1 MLQVYFL
8 LLEGFDYGITS
19 IDSLNLLIAED
30 EEKRARA
37 LKKGL
42 ELKGFAVDWLADSEK
57 ARNRILLYRNEY
69 DLIIL
74 DLMLPGIDGAT
85 ITESVRKENVT
96 TPIIILTARNET
108 EHKVDLLNKGAD
120 DYIVKP
126 FSFEELLARINS
138 VLRRPSVAQPV
149 ILKVGDLEM
158 DTSTRVVRK
167 EGEEIPLTLKEFS
180 LLECFMRQPNEVLS
194 REKLFDHVWDFN
206 SLSWSNVLDVHMKN
220 LRKKLNHDRNDSPLF
235 ETVRGVG
242 YRLTGAVQE

>member
-1 MLQVYFL
+1 MH
-8 LLEGFDYGITS
+8 
-19 IDSLNLLIAED
+19 LLIVED
-30 EEKRARA
+30 EERLAKA

-42 ELKGFAVDWLADSEK
+42 ETKGYAVDWLPDPEK
-57 ARNRILLYRNEY
+57 ALNRILLYRNEY
-69 DLIIL
+69 DLVIL
-74 DLMLPGIDGAT
+74 DLMLPGIDGAE
-85 ITESVRKENVT
+85 ITRRVREEKVT

-108 EHKVDLLNKGAD
+108 EHKVDLLNRGAD

-126 FSFEELLARINS
+126 FSFEELLSRIS
-138 VLRRPSVAQPV
+138 AVLRRPAQSKPV
-149 ILKVGDLEM
+149 TLRVGPLEM
-158 DTSTRVVRK
+158 DMATRVVRK

-220 LRKKLNHDRNDSPLF
+220 LRKKLGPAPSGDQIF

-242 YRLTGAVQE
+242 YRLAGEVRV

>member
-1 MLQVYFL
+1 MH
-8 LLEGFDYGITS
+8 I
-19 IDSLNLLIAED
+19 LIVED
-30 EEKRARA
+30 EEKLAKA

-42 ELKGFAVDWLADSEK
+42 ELKGYAVDWLPDPEK
-57 ARNRILLYRNEY
+57 ARTRILLYRNEY

-85 ITESVRKENVT
+85 ITESVRKDNVT

-126 FSFEELLARINS
+126 FSFEVLLARINS

-149 ILKVGDLEM
+149 VLKVGDLEM
-158 DTSTRVVRK
+158 DTATRTVK
-167 EGEEIPLTLKEFS
+167 KQDEEIPLTLKEFS

-220 LRKKLNHDRNDSPLF
+220 LRKKLNHEGDDPLF

-242 YRLTGAVQE
+242 YRLTGAVHE

>member
-1 MLQVYFL
+1 MH
-8 LLEGFDYGITS
+8 I
-19 IDSLNLLIAED
+19 LIVED
-30 EEKRARA
+30 EERLAKA

-42 ELKGFAVDWLADSEK
+42 ELKGYAVDWLPDPEK
-57 ARNRILLYRNEY
+57 ALSRILLYRNEY

-74 DLMLPGIDGAT
+74 DLMLPGMDGAT
-85 ITESVRKENVT
+85 ITQKVRQEEVA

-126 FSFEELLARINS
+126 FSFEELLSRIS
-138 VLRRPSVAQPV
+138 AVLRRPAQSKPV
-149 ILKVGDLEM
+149 VLKVGALEM
-158 DTSTRVVRK
+158 DMATRTVKK
-167 EGEEIPLTLKEFS
+167 EGDEVPLTLKEFS
-180 LLECFMRQPNEVLS
+180 LLECFMRQPGEVLS

-220 LRKKLNHDRNDSPLF
+220 LRKKLGTTLHGDQLF

-242 YRLTGAVQE
+242 YRLLGEVHV

>member
-1 MLQVYFL
+1 MH
-8 LLEGFDYGITS
+8 
-19 IDSLNLLIAED
+19 LLIVED
-30 EEKRARA
+30 EERLAKA

-42 ELKGFAVDWLADSEK
+42 ELKGYAVDWLPDPEK
-57 ARNRILLYRNEY
+57 ARSRILLYRNEY

-74 DLMLPGIDGAT
+74 DLMLPGLDGAT
-85 ITESVRKENVT
+85 ITESVRRENVT

-126 FSFEELLARINS
+126 FSFEELLSRINA
-138 VLRRPSVAQPV
+138 VLRRPTQQKPV
-149 ILKVGDLEM
+149 TLRVGPLEM
-158 DTSTRVVRK
+158 DMATRTVKRD
-167 EGEEIPLTLKEFS
+167 GQEIALTLKEFS

-220 LRKKLNHDRNDSPLF
+220 LRKKLGTNDDGEQLF

-242 YRLTGAVQE
+242 YRLLGEVHA

>member
-1 MLQVYFL
+1 MH
-8 LLEGFDYGITS
+8 
-19 IDSLNLLIAED
+19 LLIVED
-30 EEKRARA
+30 EEKLAKA

-42 ELKGFAVDWLADSEK
+42 ELKGYAVDWLPDPEK
-57 ARNRILLYRNEY
+57 ARSRIMLYRNEY

-74 DLMLPGIDGAT
+74 DLMLPGIDGAS
-85 ITESVRKENVT
+85 ITESVRAEGVT

-126 FSFEELLARINS
+126 FSFEELLSRINA
-138 VLRRPSVAQPV
+138 VLRRPTTSKAPV
-149 ILKVGDLEM
+149 LRVGELEM
-158 DTSTRVVRK
+158 DMGTRTVRK
-167 EGEEIPLTLKEFS
+167 NGQEIALTLKEFS

-220 LRKKLNHDRNDSPLF
+220 LRKKLDHNEHSEPLF

-242 YRLTGAVQE
+242 YKLAGEVHEE

>member
-1 MLQVYFL
+1 MH
-8 LLEGFDYGITS
+8 I
-19 IDSLNLLIAED
+19 LIVED
-30 EEKRARA
+30 EERLAKA

-42 ELKGFAVDWLADSEK
+42 ELKGYAVDWLPDSEK
-57 ARNRILLYRNEY
+57 ARNRILLYRTEY

-85 ITESVRKENVT
+85 ITESVRKEGVT

-126 FSFEELLARINS
+126 FSFEELLSRINA
-138 VLRRPSVAQPV
+138 VLRRPAQSKPV
-149 ILKVGDLEM
+149 VLRVGPLEM
-158 DTSTRVVRK
+158 DMATRTVK
-167 EGEEIPLTLKEFS
+167 KDGEEVSLTLKEYA
-180 LLECFMRQPNEVLS
+180 LLECFMRQPGEVLS

-220 LRKKLNHDRNDSPLF
+220 LRKKLGTDKHGEQLF

-242 YRLTGAVQE
+242 YRLAAEPRE

>member
-1 MLQVYFL
+1 MH
-8 LLEGFDYGITS
+8 
-19 IDSLNLLIAED
+19 LLIVED
-30 EEKRARA
+30 EERLAKA

-42 ELKGFAVDWLADSEK
+42 ELKGFAVDWLADPEK
-57 ARNRILLYRNEY
+57 ARSRILLYRNEY

-74 DLMLPGIDGAT
+74 DLMLPGLDGAT
-85 ITESVRKENVT
+85 ITETVRKEGVT
-96 TPIIILTARNET
+96 TPIVILTARNET

-126 FSFEELLARINS
+126 FSFEELLSRLNA
-138 VLRRPSVAQPV
+138 VLRRPTQQKPV
-149 ILKVGDLEM
+149 TLKVGPLEM
-158 DTSTRVVRK
+158 DMATRVVRRD
-167 EGEEIPLTLKEFS
+167 GQEIPLTLKEFS

-220 LRKKLNHDRNDSPLF
+220 LRKKLGTTEDGEQLF

-242 YRLTGAVQE
+242 YRLLGEVHA

>member
-1 MLQVYFL
+1 MH
-8 LLEGFDYGITS
+8 
-19 IDSLNLLIAED
+19 LLIVED
-30 EEKRARA
+30 EEKLAKA

-42 ELKGFAVDWLADSEK
+42 EAKGFAVDWLSDSEK
-57 ARNRILLYRNEY
+57 ARNRILLYRSEY
-69 DLIIL
+69 DLILL
-74 DLMLPGIDGAT
+74 DLMLPGVDGAT

-138 VLRRPSVAQPV
+138 VLRRPTPLQASV
-149 ILKVGDLEM
+149 LKVGPLEM
-158 DTSTRVVRK
+158 DTAARVVRK
-167 EGEEIPLTLKEFS
+167 EGKEVPLTLKEFS
-180 LLECFMRQPNEVLS
+180 LLECFMREPGIVLS

-206 SLSWSNVLDVHMKN
+206 ALSWSNVLDVHMKN
-220 LRKKLNHDRNDSPLF
+220 LRKKLGTDANGDQLF

-242 YRLTGAVQE
+242 YRLLGEVRE

>member
-1 MLQVYFL
+1 MH
-8 LLEGFDYGITS
+8 I
-19 IDSLNLLIAED
+19 LIVED
-30 EEKRARA
+30 EEKLAKA

-42 ELKGFAVDWLADSEK
+42 TLKGFAVDWLPDPEK
-57 ARNRILLYRNEY
+57 ARTRIILYKDEY
-69 DLIIL
+69 DLILL

-138 VLRRPSVAQPV
+138 VLRRPTPV
-149 ILKVGDLEM
+149 QAAVLKVGPLEM
-158 DTSTRVVRK
+158 DTAARVVRK
-167 EGEEIPLTLKEFS
+167 EGKEVPLTLKEFS
-180 LLECFMRQPNEVLS
+180 LLECFMREPGVVLS

-206 SLSWSNVLDVHMKN
+206 ALSWSNVLDVHMKN
-220 LRKKLNHDRNDSPLF
+220 LRKKLDHENARQQLF

-242 YRLTGAVQE
+242 YRLAGSLQD

>member
-1 MLQVYFL
+1 MH
-8 LLEGFDYGITS
+8 I
-19 IDSLNLLIAED
+19 LIVED
-30 EEKRARA
+30 EEKLAKA

-42 ELKGFAVDWLADSEK
+42 ELKGYAVDWLPDPEK
-57 ARNRILLYRNEY
+57 ARNRILLYRTEY

-74 DLMLPGIDGAT
+74 DLMLPGLDGAT
-85 ITESVRKENVT
+85 ITESVRTEGVT

-120 DYIVKP
+120 DYVVKP
-126 FSFEELLARINS
+126 FSFEELLSRINA
-138 VLRRPSVAQPV
+138 VLRRPAQQKPV
-149 ILKVGDLEM
+149 VLKVGPLEM
-158 DTSTRVVRK
+158 DMATRTVRK
-167 EGEEIPLTLKEFS
+167 DDEEIALTLKEFS

-220 LRKKLNHDRNDSPLF
+220 LRKKLGANKDGEQLF

-242 YRLTGAVQE
+242 YRLVGEVRE